1 MAQTLGTLAQRL
13 GARLVG
19 DADQQIT
26 RVASLNRA
34 EAGCLSFFSNKRYSS
49 QLLTTQASAVIVG
62 ENSLPQCPTAALV
75 MDNPY
80 LGYALAADILH
91 PVPEFTV
98 GIHPQAIVSPD
109 AGIDPQS
116 WIGPGTV
123 IEAGAKVAKGV
134 YIGPNCV
141 LGKQVSI
148 GVDTRLSASVS
159 LCQSVVV
166 GERCILHPGVVIGAD
181 GFGIANDNGIWV
193 KVPQLGTVIIGN
205 DVEIGANTTIDRGAL
220 EDTIIGNGVKLDNLI
235 QIAHAVVIGEHTAI
249 ASGTGIA
256 GSSRIGARC
265 TIGGAVSIA
274 GHLEI
279 CDDVHLT
286 ATSAVP
292 RSITKPGVY
301 SSGMPIQETPKWRR
315 NVIRMAQLDDMAQ
328 RLKQVEKQLKDFD
341 PQ

>member
-1 MAQTLGTLAQRL
+1 MAQTLGTLAEHL

-19 DADQQIT
+19 DAEIQIT
-26 RVASLNRA
+26 RVASLDQA
-34 EAGCLSFFSNKRYSS
+34 QTGCLSFFSNTRYSS
-49 QLLTTQASAVIVG
+49 QLQSTRAEAVIVD
-62 ENSLPQCPTAALV
+62 EKSLPQCPTAALV
-75 MDNPY
+75 VDNPY
-80 LGYALAADILH
+80 LGYALAAAILH
-91 PVPEFTV
+91 PLPEFTV
-98 GIHPQAIVSPD
+98 GIHPQAIVSPE
-109 AGIDPQS
+109 ARIDPQS
-116 WIGPGTV
+116 WVGPGTV
-123 IEAGAKVAKGV
+123 IEAGVRVARGV

-141 LGKQVSI
+141 LGEQVCI
-148 GVDTRLSASVS
+148 GINTRLSASVS
-159 LCQSVVV
+159 ICQAVII
-166 GERCILHPGVVIGAD
+166 GERCIVHPGAVIGAD
-181 GFGIANDNGIWV
+181 GFGIANDNGVWV

-235 QIAHAVVIGEHTAI
+235 QIAHAVTIGEHTAI

-328 RLKQVEKQLKDFD
+328 RLKQVEKQLKNFD